1 MLMKIRMSD
10 TGAKPSQP
18 LAAKQKDVTPKRG
31 RGRPRKQPQ
40 EPTGAP
46 TPKRP
51 RGRPKGSK
59 NKVSPKSGRKSG
71 AAGGTK
77 PRGRPKKLMPPK
89 KLQFFTLRPLGNKL
103 NHCIDP
109 CSTLH
114 SNSSDLETLP
124 RRRRRLTGNCAA
136 EDVPMAIQKA
146 ESVLP
151 IHGISRIERQLQDL
165 QGGVM
170 RELEGIQRAI
180 KALEDTVNTA
190 LLDIRQ
196 VIQET

>member
-1 MLMKIRMSD
+1 MSD

-18 LAAKQKDVTPKRG
+18 LAVKQEKDVTPKRG
-31 RGRPRKQPQ
+31 RGRPRKQSQ

-46 TPKRP
+46 TLKRP

-59 NKVSPKSGRKSG
+59 NKVSSKSGRKSG
-71 AAGGTK
+71 GAGGTK
-77 PRGRPKKLMPPK
+77 PRGRPKKLMAPK
-89 KLQFFTLRPLGNKL
+89 KLLSFTLKPLGSKM

-109 CSTLH
+109 SSTLY
-114 SNSSDLETLP
+114 SNSSDLETPP
-124 RRRRRLTGNCAA
+124 RRRRRRTENDLA
-136 EDVPMAIQKA
+136 EDVPMTIQ
-146 ESVLP
+146 ERDHVSP
-151 IHGISRIERQLQDL
+151 IDGMSRIERRLQEL
-165 QGGVM
+165 QGDVM

-190 LLDIRQ
+190 LLDIHQ

>member
-1 MLMKIRMSD
+1 MSD

-18 LAAKQKDVTPKRG
+18 LAIKQEKDVTLKRG

-51 RGRPKGSK
+51 RGRPRGSK
-59 NKVSPKSGRKSG
+59 NKVSSKSGRKSG
-71 AAGGTK
+71 GAGGTK
-77 PRGRPKKLMPPK
+77 PRGRPKKLMTTK
-89 KLQFFTLRPLGNKL
+89 KLQSFTLKPLGSKL

-114 SNSSDLETLP
+114 SNSSDLETPP
-124 RRRRRLTGNCAA
+124 RRRRRLTGNDSA
-136 EDVPMAIQKA
+136 EDVPMAIQ
-146 ESVLP
+146 ERDNVPP
-151 IHGISRIERQLQDL
+151 IDGISRIERRLQEL
-165 QGGVM
+165 QGDVM

>member
-1 MLMKIRMSD
+1 MSD

-18 LAAKQKDVTPKRG
+18 LAVKQEKDVTPKRG

-59 NKVSPKSGRKSG
+59 NKVSSKSGRKSSG
-71 AAGGTK
+71 AGGTK
-77 PRGRPKKLMPPK
+77 PRGRPKKLMIPK
-89 KLQFFTLRPLGNKL
+89 KLQFFSLKPLGTKL

-109 CSTLH
+109 CNTLH
-114 SNSSDLETLP
+114 SNSSDLETPP
-124 RRRRRLTGNCAA
+124 RRRRRLTRNYSA
-136 EDVPMAIQKA
+136 EDAPMAIQ
-146 ESVLP
+146 ERDNVLP
-151 IHGISRIERQLQDL
+151 RDGISRIERHLQEL

-170 RELEGIQRAI
+170 RELEGIQRAM

-190 LLDIRQ
+190 LSDIRQ

>member
-1 MLMKIRMSD
+1 MSD

-18 LAAKQKDVTPKRG
+18 LAAKQEKDVTPKRG

-59 NKVSPKSGRKSG
+59 NKVSAKSGRKSG

-77 PRGRPKKLMPPK
+77 PRGRPKKQMTPK
-89 KLQFFTLRPLGNKL
+89 NLQYFTLRPLGNKL
-103 NHCIDP
+103 SDCIDP
-109 CSTLH
+109 CSTLR
-114 SNSSDLETLP
+114 SNSCDLETLP
-124 RRRRRLTGNCAA
+124 RRRRRQTGNCAA
-136 EDVPMAIQKA
+136 EDVPMAIQKRDN
-146 ESVLP
+146 VLP
-151 IHGISRIERQLQDL
+151 MRGISRIERQLQDF
-165 QGGVM
+165 QGDVM